1 MIYLFFLY
9 YLKRRRGRRR
19 GGIPLAL
26 SKQVCVKL
34 KAQMYKHNCC
44 KLDERHS
51 CIVFEMSV
59 NVLPFQPLLSPSA
72 SDNQQPRHMTS
83 YAVPILSD

>member
-1 MIYLFFLY
+1 
-9 YLKRRRGRRR
+9 
-19 GGIPLAL
+19 
-26 SKQVCVKL
+26 
-34 KAQMYKHNCC
+34 MYKRNCC

-72 SDNQQPRHMTS
+72 SDNQQPGHMTS
-83 YAVPILSD
+83 LQFLYFQTEEKR